1 MRFIQINLQ
10 NYIFMKNNDLNRK
23 PSITNKKFGFTQ
35 WCLTFFLV
43 ITLISEYNNHDYSL
57 ISQILFPILM
67 FFISLGISKNNYTR
81 FVLSI
86 LFSLMSFCFFGE
98 KTIVSFIISFVS
110 GLGTYL
116 IYLLISKR
124 GQIKDSNS

>member
-1 MRFIQINLQ
+1 MR
-10 NYIFMKNNDLNRK
+10 NNDLNRK
-23 PSITNKKFGFTQ
+23 PDIANKKFGFAQ

-43 ITLISEYNNHDYSL
+43 ITLVSEYNNHDYSL

-98 KTIVSFIISFVS
+98 KTIVSFIISFAS

-116 IYLLISKR
+116 IYLLVSKR
-124 GQIKDSNS
+124 VQIKDSNS

>member
-1 MRFIQINLQ
+1 
-10 NYIFMKNNDLNRK
+10 MKNNDLNGK
-23 PSITNKKFGFTQ
+23 PGITNKKFGFTQ

-116 IYLLISKR
+116 SYLLISKR
-124 GQIKDSNS
+124 VRIKDSNS

>member
-1 MRFIQINLQ
+1 
-10 NYIFMKNNDLNRK
+10 MKNNDLNRK

-116 IYLLISKR
+116 SYLLISKR
-124 GQIKDSNS
+124 VRIKDSNS

>member
-67 FFISLGISKNNYTR
+67 FFISLGISKNNHTR

-116 IYLLISKR
+116 SYLLISKR
-124 GQIKDSNS
+124 VRIKDSNS